1 MERFDAII
9 IGTGQAGKPL
19 AGALARASWSVA
31 VIEQDR
37 VGGTCVIDGCTP
49 TKTMIASA
57 RVAHLAR
64 RSDDY
69 GIRTGPVQVD
79 MRRVRERKRAVVDMF
94 SEGSRKGLERH
105 ERIELVFG
113 TASFQAPH
121 EILVRPPANGTA
133 ENPADTV
140 PASTKRRALKAPR
153 IFINTGTRTRVP
165 DLPGLEDVPWLDNAS
180 VMELASVPEHL
191 IILGGG
197 FIGLE
202 FGQMFRRLGARVSI
216 IERSPRLVEREDE
229 DVSEAL
235 RTILE
240 DEGIEVHTDTEAIRV
255 WRDAAEIRLDVR
267 NPSGD
272 TTVEGSHLLLAPGR
286 APNTESLNLK
296 VAGIERDERGFIRV
310 NERLETSVA
319 GVYALGDVNGGPPF
333 THVSYD
339 DFRVVRE
346 NLLGEGD
353 ADRQERLL
361 PYTLFT
367 DPQLGRVGPSERE
380 ARARGLEFRVARLPM
395 SRVARAIETDETRG
409 FMKALVEER
418 TDRVLGAA
426 VLGVEGGE
434 LASVLQVA
442 IMGGLPYTR
451 IRDAIFAHPTLA
463 ESLNNLFMTLD
474 A

>member
-9 IGTGQAGKPL
+9 IGSGQAGKPL

-31 VIEQDR
+31 IIERAR

-69 GIRTGPVQVD
+69 GVRTGGVEVD
-79 MRRVRERKRAVVDMF
+79 MPRVRERKRAVVDLF
-94 SEGSRKGLERH
+94 SEGSRKGLERQ
-105 ERIELVFG
+105 EGIELVFG
-113 TASFQAPH
+113 TASFLGPH
-121 EILVRPPANGTA
+121 EILVQRENGKGAGNPPEEVRRGGEPRTLTA
-133 ENPADTV
+133 PN
-140 PASTKRRALKAPR
+140 

-165 DLPGLEDVPWLDNAS
+165 DLPGLEDTPWLDNAS

-191 IILGGG
+191 LVLGGG

-202 FGQMFRRLGARVSI
+202 FGQMFRRFGAGVTLV
-216 IERSPRLVEREDE
+216 ERSSRLAGREDE

-235 RTILE
+235 RGILE
-240 DEGIEVHTDTEAIRV
+240 DEGIEVHTDTEAVRV
-255 WRDAAEIRLDVR
+255 AQVATGIRLDVR
-267 NPSGD
+267 NSSGERSLHG
-272 TTVEGSHLLLAPGR
+272 THLLLAPGR
-286 APNTESLNLK
+286 RPETESLNLEA
-296 VAGIERDERGFIRV
+296 AGIRRDERGFIRV
-310 NERLETSVA
+310 NERLETSA
-319 GVYALGDVNGGPPF
+319 PGVYALGDVNGGPPF

-339 DFRVVRE
+339 DFRIVRE
-346 NLLGEGD
+346 NLLGEGT

-361 PYTLFT
+361 PYTLYT
-367 DPQLGRVGPSERE
+367 DPQLGRVGPTERE
-380 ARARGLEFRVARLPM
+380 ARARGLQFRVAKLPM

-409 FMKALVEER
+409 FMKALVEEGSG
-418 TDRVLGAA
+418 RVLGAA

-434 LASVLQVA
+434 VASVLQVA
-442 IMGGLPYTR
+442 IMAGLPYTR
-451 IRDAIFAHPTLA
+451 IRDAIFAHPTFA

-474 A
+474 